1 MIQFLKKNNIKSL
14 TEIFALI
21 IISLFVSSCA
31 STKYWGNYIQRNS
44 NENLSLLKKSGDY
57 QSQDSQIVYSNRI
70 DSLRSEEIQNYF
82 NKEGIPEEWLNE
94 NYGTTWDRTM
104 LIAVWVAKNIKHS
117 NPVDYPKIR
126 NSIALWEY
134 SKTHPKGF
142 NCRMH
147 SILLGELLTAA
158 GIYNRFVCCES
169 ADKNNDPDCH
179 VVNIV
184 WLPELNKWAM
194 IDSDMHEYVTDEN
207 CIPLSLDEMRTALI
221 ENKAFIINSFDGFKI
236 DENYLKAYW
245 TKNLYYFSNYGSYG
259 YGLEDNTINHSSDEL
274 FFYLYPS
281 TDINDCGKKNEKF
294 FITND
299 KEAFW
304 AKPKF

>member
-1 MIQFLKKNNIKSL
+1 MTQFLKKINKKSFPLIFFLLL
-14 TEIFALI
+14 TTFI
-21 IISLFVSSCA
+21 SSCA
-31 STKYWGNYIQRNS
+31 SSKYWGNYIERNES
-44 NENLSLLKKSGDY
+44 ENLLLLKNSGAY
-57 QSQDSQIVYSNRI
+57 QTKDTNIFYSNRI
-70 DSLRSEEIQNYF
+70 DTLKTEDIQNYF
-82 NKEGIPEEWLNE
+82 NNEGIPEDWLNV
-94 NYGTTWDRTM
+94 NYGTTWDRAM
-104 LIAVWVAKNIKHS
+104 LIAVWVSKNVKHS
-117 NPVDYPKIR
+117 NPVDYPRIR

-158 GIYNRFVCCES
+158 GIYNRFICCQP

-207 CIPLSLDEMRTALI
+207 GIPMSLEEMRNALI
-221 ENKAFIINSFDGFKI
+221 EDKEFNIKSFDGFKI
-236 DENYLKAYW
+236 DKEYLKAYW
-245 TKNLYYFSNYGSYG
+245 TKNLYYFSNYGTYG
-259 YGLEDNTINHSSDEL
+259 YSLEDDTVEHDSNEL
-274 FFYLYPS
+274 FFYLYPYN
-281 TDINDCGKKNEKF
+281 DIEKCGKINDRVY
-294 FITND
+294 ITND

-304 AKPKF
+304 AKPNF